1 MLHDVLAKYSPNL
14 TADGLTSQVCSI
26 SLPGTCYNYVRRER
40 TGCVVPDFPIQAP
53 VHLYTKMAVMHRS
66 VTELCKPT

>member
-1 MLHDVLAKYSPNL
+1 MLHDELAKYSPNL

-40 TGCVVPDFPIQAP
+40 TGCVVPDFPIVPLKVCQTLWGNRAI
-53 VHLYTKMAVMHRS
+53 ARD
-66 VTELCKPT
+66 VTVT